1 MNALSEIL
9 TPEYW
14 SVILLPALIAGI
26 AVSFCSSLLGVS
38 LVLKRCSMIGD
49 GLSHVGYG
57 TLCIAVAM
65 GWAPM
70 QVTIPIVIV
79 AAYILLRL
87 SETSRVQGDTAIA
100 LFSTSAL
107 AIGILASSKANLTTD
122 VSHYMFGSIL
132 AMSRGDVILSVVLS
146 ICVILVYLLFY
157 DKIFA
162 VTFDENFARATGLNV
177 RFYNLLIAV
186 LTAVTVVLG
195 MMMMG
200 ALLISSLMIFPAVT
214 AMKLCKR
221 FRSVMIASVVI
232 SVVCFLCGLLLSLC
246 WDTAVGASVIAMNLL
261 AFTTASVNGALR
273 NARVKRLQEQEQE
286 ETWQTE
292 NC

>member
-1 MNALSEIL
+1 MSDLSMIL
-9 TPEYW
+9 TPEYI

-26 AVSFCSSLLGVS
+26 AVSLCSSLLGVS

-57 TLCIAVAM
+57 TLCIAVAL

-70 QVTIPIVIV
+70 QVTIPVVIL

-87 SETSRVQGDTAIA
+87 SENSRIGGDTAIA

-107 AIGILASSKANLTTD
+107 ALGILASSKANLTTD

-132 AMSRGDVILSVVLS
+132 AMTRSDVMFSVILS
-146 ICVILVYLLFY
+146 ICVILVYVLFY

-177 RFYNLLIAV
+177 QFYNLLIAV

-214 AMKLCKR
+214 AMRLNR
-221 FRSVMIASVVI
+221 HFRGVVLTAVLVSVG
-232 SVVCFLCGLLLSLC
+232 CFLAGLFLSL
-246 WDTAVGASVIAMNLL
+246 WIDTAVGASVILVNLL
-261 AFTTASVNGALR
+261 VFIAASLISEIRKNRQKHDAI
-273 NARVKRLQEQEQE
+273 
-286 ETWQTE
+286 
-292 NC
+292 

>member
-1 MNALSEIL
+1 MTDLFAML
-9 TPEYW
+9 TPEFV
-14 SVILLPALIAGI
+14 SVILLPALIAG
-26 AVSFCSSLLGVS
+26 VSVSLCASLLGVS

-57 TLCIAVAM
+57 TLCIAVAL

-70 QVTIPIVIV
+70 QVTIPVVII

-87 SETSRVQGDTAIA
+87 SENSRIGGDTAIA

-107 AIGILASSKANLTTD
+107 ALGIFASSKANLTTD

-132 AMSRGDVILSVVLS
+132 AMSHGDVIFSVILS
-146 ICVILVYLLFY
+146 ICVLLVYLLFY

-214 AMKLCKR
+214 AMRINKH
-221 FRSVMIASVVI
+221 FRGVVLTAVLI
-232 SVVCFLCGLLLSLC
+232 SVGCFLTGLFLSL
-246 WDTAVGASVIAMNLL
+246 WIDTAVGASVIIMNLIVFVTVSL
-261 AFTTASVNGALR
+261 LSFLR
-273 NARVKRLQEQEQE
+273 RKKA
-286 ETWQTE
+286 
-292 NC
+292 

>member
-1 MNALSEIL
+1 MTDLSMIL
-9 TPEYW
+9 TPEYV

-26 AVSFCSSLLGVS
+26 AVSLCASLLGVS

-57 TLCIAVAM
+57 TLCIAIAL

-70 QVTIPIVIV
+70 QVTIPVVIL

-87 SETSRVQGDTAIA
+87 SENSRIGGDTAIA

-107 AIGILASSKANLTTD
+107 ALGILASSKANLTTD

-132 AMSRGDVILSVVLS
+132 AMTRGDVIFSVILS

-214 AMKLCKR
+214 AMR
-221 FRSVMIASVVI
+221 INRHFRGVVLTAVVI
-232 SVVCFLCGLLLSLC
+232 SVGCFLAGLFLSL
-246 WDTAVGASVIAMNLL
+246 WIDTAVGASVILMNLVVF
-261 AFTTASVNGALR
+261 AVASLVAAIR
-273 NARVKRLQEQEQE
+273 KRAVRV
-286 ETWQTE
+286 
-292 NC
+292 

>member
-26 AVSFCSSLLGVS
+26 AVSLCSSLLGVS

-261 AFTTASVNGALR
+261 AFTAASVIGALR

>member
-1 MNALSEIL
+1 MTELSMIL
-9 TPEYW
+9 TPEYV

-26 AVSFCSSLLGVS
+26 AVSLCASLLGVS

-57 TLCIAVAM
+57 TLCIAIAL

-70 QVTIPIVIV
+70 QVTIPIVIL

-87 SETSRVQGDTAIA
+87 SENSRIGGDTAIA

-107 AIGILASSKANLTTD
+107 ALGILASSKANLTTD

-132 AMSRGDVILSVVLS
+132 AMTRGDVIFSVILS

-214 AMKLCKR
+214 AMR
-221 FRSVMIASVVI
+221 INRHFRGVVLTAVVI
-232 SVVCFLCGLLLSLC
+232 SVGCFLAGLFLSL
-246 WDTAVGASVIAMNLL
+246 WIDTAVGASVILMNLVVF
-261 AFTTASVNGALR
+261 AVASLVAAIR
-273 NARVKRLQEQEQE
+273 KRAVRV
-286 ETWQTE
+286 
-292 NC
+292 

>member
-1 MNALSEIL
+1 MNDLSAFF
-9 TPEYW
+9 TPEYL

-26 AVSFCSSLLGVS
+26 AVSLCASLLGVS

-70 QVTIPIVIV
+70 QVTIPVVIV

-87 SETSRVQGDTAIA
+87 SESSRMRGDTAIA
-100 LFSTSAL
+100 LFSTSAM
-107 AIGILASSKANLTTD
+107 AVGILVSSKANLTTD

-132 AMSRGDVILSVVLS
+132 AMSRNEVILSVILS
-146 ICVILVYLLFY
+146 ICVLLVYVLFY

-195 MMMMG
+195 MMLMG

-214 AMKLCKR
+214 AMRLCKS
-221 FRSVMIASVVI
+221 FRHVVVTAVIVSVS
-232 SVVCFLCGLLLSLC
+232 CFLLGLLLSL
-246 WDTAVGASVIAMNLL
+246 WLDAAVGASVIIVNLAVYL
-261 AFTTASVNGALR
+261 IATVVSLIQNRRKR
-273 NARVKRLQEQEQE
+273 NRESGGEAAA
-286 ETWQTE
+286 
-292 NC
+292 

>member
-1 MNALSEIL
+1 MTHLSEIL
-9 TPEYW
+9 TPEYI

-26 AVSFCSSLLGVS
+26 AVSLCASLLGVS

-57 TLCIAVAM
+57 TLCVAVAM

-70 QVTIPIVIV
+70 RVTIPVVIL

-87 SETSRVQGDTAIA
+87 SESSRLGGDTAIA
-100 LFSTSAL
+100 LFSASAL
-107 AIGILASSKANLTTD
+107 AIGIFASSKANLTTD

-132 AMSRGDVILSVVLS
+132 AMTRGDVIFSAILS
-146 ICVILVYLLFY
+146 ICVLLTYLLFY
-157 DKIFA
+157 NKIFA

-177 RFYNLLIAV
+177 RLYNLLIAV

-214 AMKLCKR
+214 AMRLCRR
-221 FRSVMIASVVI
+221 FRSVILTAVAVSVG
-232 SVVCFLCGLLLSLC
+232 CFLLGLFVSILV
-246 WDTAVGASVIAMNLL
+246 DTAVGASVILVNL
-261 AFTTASVNGALR
+261 AVFSAASLFRKIVPGKQN
-273 NARVKRLQEQEQE
+273 
-286 ETWQTE
+286 
-292 NC
+292 

>member
-1 MNALSEIL
+1 MHELSLIL
-9 TPEYW
+9 TPEYFA
-14 SVILLPALIAGI
+14 VVLLPALIAGI
-26 AVSFCSSLLGVS
+26 AVSLCSSLLGVS

-65 GWAPM
+65 GWAPI
-70 QVTIPIVIV
+70 QVTIPVVIA

-87 SETSRVQGDTAIA
+87 SERGKSHGDTAIA
-100 LFSTSAL
+100 MFSTSAL
-107 AIGILASSKANLTTD
+107 AIGILVSSKANLTTD

-132 AMSRGDVILSVVLS
+132 AMTKSDVILSVVLS
-146 ICVILVYLLFY
+146 ICVVLVYLLFY

-162 VTFDENFARATGLNV
+162 VTFDENFAQATGLNV

-214 AMKLCKR
+214 AMRICRSFKR
-221 FRSVMIASVVI
+221 VVLSSVVI
-232 SVVCFLCGLLLSLC
+232 SVSCFLLGLMLSL
-246 WDTAVGASVIAMNLL
+246 WLDTAVGASVIVVNLF
-261 AFTTASVNGALR
+261 AFAAASAAAAVRKKHMSQASAAEQTA
-273 NARVKRLQEQEQE
+273 
-286 ETWQTE
+286 E
-292 NC
+292 NSEI

>member
-1 MNALSEIL
+1 MTNLSEIL
-9 TPEYW
+9 TPEYV

-26 AVSFCSSLLGVS
+26 AVSLCASLLGVS

-57 TLCIAVAM
+57 TLCVAVAM

-70 QVTIPIVIV
+70 QVTVPVVIL

-87 SETSRVQGDTAIA
+87 SESSKLGGDTAIA
-100 LFSTSAL
+100 LFSASAL
-107 AIGILASSKANLTTD
+107 AIGIFASSKANLTTD

-132 AMSRGDVILSVVLS
+132 AMTKGDVIFSAVLSVCVL
-146 ICVILVYLLFY
+146 LTYLLFY
-157 DKIFA
+157 NKIFA
-162 VTFDENFARATGLNV
+162 VTFDEYFAHATGLNV
-177 RFYNLLIAV
+177 RLYNLLIAV

-214 AMKLCKR
+214 AMRLCRR
-221 FRSVMIASVVI
+221 FRSVILTSVAV
-232 SVVCFLCGLLLSLC
+232 SVGCFLLGLFVSL
-246 WDTAVGASVIAMNLL
+246 WADTAVGASVILVNLTVF
-261 AFTTASVNGALR
+261 AAASIFRRFVPER
-273 NARVKRLQEQEQE
+273 QS
-286 ETWQTE
+286 
-292 NC
+292 

>member
-1 MNALSEIL
+1 MTGLSTLL
-9 TPEYW
+9 TPEFLR
-14 SVILLPALIAGI
+14 VILLPALIAGV
-26 AVSFCSSLLGVS
+26 AVSLCASLLGVS

-57 TLCIAVAM
+57 TLCIAVAL

-70 QVTIPIVIV
+70 QVTIPVVIL

-87 SETSRVQGDTAIA
+87 SENSRLGGDTAIA

-107 AIGILASSKANLTTD
+107 ALGIFASSKANLTTD

-132 AMSRGDVILSVVLS
+132 AMEKGDVIFSAVLSVCVL
-146 ICVILVYLLFY
+146 LTYLLFY

-162 VTFDENFARATGLNV
+162 VTFDESFARATGLNV

-214 AMKLCKR
+214 AMRLCKR
-221 FRSVMIASVVI
+221 FQGVVI
-232 SVVCFLCGLLLSLC
+232 AAVLISVGCFLIGLLLSLLT
-246 WDTAVGASVIAMNLL
+246 DTAVGASVILVNL
-261 AFTTASVNGALR
+261 AVFACASLISALR
-273 NARVKRLQEQEQE
+273 RAKQ
-286 ETWQTE
+286 
-292 NC
+292 

>member
-1 MNALSEIL
+1 MTDLSMIL
-9 TPEYW
+9 TPEYV

-26 AVSFCSSLLGVS
+26 AVSLCASLLGVS

-57 TLCIAVAM
+57 TLCIAIAL

-70 QVTIPIVIV
+70 QVTIPIVIL

-87 SETSRVQGDTAIA
+87 SENSRIGGDTAIA

-107 AIGILASSKANLTTD
+107 ALGILASSKANLTTD

-132 AMSRGDVILSVVLS
+132 AMTRGDVIFSVILS

-214 AMKLCKR
+214 AMR
-221 FRSVMIASVVI
+221 INRHFRGVVLTAVVI
-232 SVVCFLCGLLLSLC
+232 SVGCFLAGLFLSL
-246 WDTAVGASVIAMNLL
+246 WIDTAVGASVILMNLVVF
-261 AFTTASVNGALR
+261 AVASLVAAIR
-273 NARVKRLQEQEQE
+273 KRAVRV
-286 ETWQTE
+286 
-292 NC
+292 

>member
-1 MNALSEIL
+1 MHNLSDIL
-9 TPEYW
+9 TPEYV
-14 SVILLPALIAGI
+14 SVILLPALIAGV
-26 AVSFCSSLLGVS
+26 AVSLCASLLGVS

-57 TLCIAVAM
+57 TLCVAAAL

-70 QVTIPIVIV
+70 KVTIPIVIL

-87 SETSRVQGDTAIA
+87 SENSRLGGDTAIA

-107 AIGILASSKANLTTD
+107 AIGIFASSKANLMPD

-132 AMSRGDVILSVVLS
+132 AMSRGDVIFCVILS

-214 AMKLCKR
+214 AMRLCR
-221 FRSVMIASVVI
+221 QFRHVVLTAVII
-232 SVVCFLCGLLLSLC
+232 SVSCFLLGLFLSLVV
-246 WDTAVGASVIAMNLL
+246 DTAIGASVIIMNLIVFAAASL
-261 AFTTASVNGALR
+261 IAFLR
-273 NARVKRLQEQEQE
+273 GRRAE
-286 ETWQTE
+286 
-292 NC
+292 

>member
-1 MNALSEIL
+1 MTNLSEIL
-9 TPEYW
+9 TPEYV

-26 AVSFCSSLLGVS
+26 AVSLCASLLGVS

-57 TLCIAVAM
+57 TLCVAVAM

-70 QVTIPIVIV
+70 QVTVPVVIL

-87 SETSRVQGDTAIA
+87 SESSKLGGDTAIA
-100 LFSTSAL
+100 LFSASAL
-107 AIGILASSKANLTTD
+107 AIGIFASSKANLTTD

-132 AMSRGDVILSVVLS
+132 AMTKGDVIFSAVLSVCVL
-146 ICVILVYLLFY
+146 LTYLLFY
-157 DKIFA
+157 NKIFA
-162 VTFDENFARATGLNV
+162 VTFDEYFARATGLNV
-177 RFYNLLIAV
+177 RLYNLLIAV

-214 AMKLCKR
+214 AMRLCRR
-221 FRSVMIASVVI
+221 FRSVILTSVAV
-232 SVVCFLCGLLLSLC
+232 SVGCFLLGLFVSL
-246 WDTAVGASVIAMNLL
+246 WADTAVGASVILVNLTVF
-261 AFTTASVNGALR
+261 AAASIFRRFVPER
-273 NARVKRLQEQEQE
+273 QI
-286 ETWQTE
+286 
-292 NC
+292 

>member
-1 MNALSEIL
+1 MHNLSDIL
-9 TPEYW
+9 TPEYV
-14 SVILLPALIAGI
+14 SVILLPALIAGV
-26 AVSFCSSLLGVS
+26 AVSLCASLLGVS

-57 TLCIAVAM
+57 TLCVAAAL

-70 QVTIPIVIV
+70 KVTIPIVIL

-87 SETSRVQGDTAIA
+87 SENSRLGGDTAIA

-107 AIGILASSKANLTTD
+107 AIGIFASSKANLMTD

-132 AMSRGDVILSVVLS
+132 AMSRGDVIFCVILS

-177 RFYNLLIAV
+177 PFYNLLIAV

-214 AMKLCKR
+214 AMRLCR
-221 FRSVMIASVVI
+221 QFRHVVLTAVII
-232 SVVCFLCGLLLSLC
+232 SVSCFLLGLFLSLVV
-246 WDTAVGASVIAMNLL
+246 DTAIGASVIIMNLIVFAAASL
-261 AFTTASVNGALR
+261 IAFLR
-273 NARVKRLQEQEQE
+273 GRRAE
-286 ETWQTE
+286 
-292 NC
+292 

>member
-1 MNALSEIL
+1 MNDLSVFF
-9 TPEYW
+9 TPEYL
-14 SVILLPALIAGI
+14 SAILLPALIAGV
-26 AVSFCSSLLGVS
+26 AVSLCASLLGVS

-70 QVTIPIVIV
+70 QVTIPVVIA

-87 SETSRVQGDTAIA
+87 SESSRMRGDTAIA
-100 LFSTSAL
+100 LFSTSAM
-107 AIGILASSKANLTTD
+107 AVGILVSSKANLTTD

-132 AMSRGDVILSVVLS
+132 AMSKSEVILSVILS
-146 ICVILVYLLFY
+146 ICVLLVYVLFY

-195 MMMMG
+195 MMLMG

-214 AMKLCKR
+214 AMRLCKS
-221 FRSVMIASVVI
+221 FRHVVVTAVIVSVG
-232 SVVCFLCGLLLSLC
+232 CFLLGLLLSL
-246 WDTAVGASVIAMNLL
+246 WLDAAVGASVIIVNLTVYL
-261 AFTTASVNGALR
+261 AATGIHL
-273 NARVKRLQEQEQE
+273 LQNRRRR
-286 ETWQTE
+286 QTE
-292 NC
+292 RKEAGV

>member
-1 MNALSEIL
+1 MNDLSVFF
-9 TPEYW
+9 TPEYL
-14 SVILLPALIAGI
+14 SAILLPALIAGV
-26 AVSFCSSLLGVS
+26 AVSLCASLLGVS

-70 QVTIPIVIV
+70 QVTIPVVIA
-79 AAYILLRL
+79 AAYVLLRL
-87 SETSRVQGDTAIA
+87 SESSRMRGDTAIA
-100 LFSTSAL
+100 LFSTSAM
-107 AIGILASSKANLTTD
+107 AVGILVSSKANLTTD

-132 AMSRGDVILSVVLS
+132 AMSKSEVILSVILS
-146 ICVILVYLLFY
+146 ICVLLVYVLFY

-195 MMMMG
+195 MMLMG

-214 AMKLCKR
+214 AMRLCKS
-221 FRSVMIASVVI
+221 FRHVVVTAVIVSVG
-232 SVVCFLCGLLLSLC
+232 CFLLGLLLSL
-246 WDTAVGASVIAMNLL
+246 WLDAAVGASVIIVNLTVYL
-261 AFTTASVNGALR
+261 AATGIHL
-273 NARVKRLQEQEQE
+273 LQNRRRK
-286 ETWQTE
+286 QTE
-292 NC
+292 RKEAGV

>member
-1 MNALSEIL
+1 MNDLSEIL
-9 TPEYW
+9 TPEFV
-14 SVILLPALIAGI
+14 SLILLPALIAGI
-26 AVSFCSSLLGVS
+26 AVSLCASLLGVS

-70 QVTIPIVIV
+70 QVTIPVVIV

-87 SETSRVQGDTAIA
+87 SESSKLGGDTAIA

-107 AIGILASSKANLTTD
+107 ALGIFASSKANLTTD

-132 AMSRGDVILSVVLS
+132 AMSRSDVIFSVILS
-146 ICVILVYLLFY
+146 ICVLLVYLLFY

-162 VTFDENFARATGLNV
+162 VTFDEDFARATGLNV

-214 AMKLCKR
+214 AMRLCKR
-221 FRSVMIASVVI
+221 FRGVVLTAVIVSVS
-232 SVVCFLCGLLLSLC
+232 CFLLGLLFSLLF
-246 WDTAVGASVIAMNLL
+246 DTAVGASVILVNLAVFL
-261 AFTTASVNGALR
+261 ISSLISSLLR
-273 NARVKRLQEQEQE
+273 HRK
-286 ETWQTE
+286 
-292 NC
+292 

>member
-1 MNALSEIL
+1 MHNLSDIL
-9 TPEYW
+9 TPEYV
-14 SVILLPALIAGI
+14 SVILLPALIAGV
-26 AVSFCSSLLGVS
+26 AVSLCASLLGVS

-57 TLCIAVAM
+57 TLCVAAAL

-70 QVTIPIVIV
+70 KVTIPIVIL

-87 SETSRVQGDTAIA
+87 SENSRLGGDTAIA

-107 AIGILASSKANLTTD
+107 AIGIFASSKANLMTD

-132 AMSRGDVILSVVLS
+132 AMSRGDVIFCVILS
-146 ICVILVYLLFY
+146 ICVILVYLLFS

-186 LTAVTVVLG
+186 LTAVTVVMG

-214 AMKLCKR
+214 AMRLCR
-221 FRSVMIASVVI
+221 QFRHVVLTAVII
-232 SVVCFLCGLLLSLC
+232 SVSCFLLGLFLSLVV
-246 WDTAVGASVIAMNLL
+246 DTAIGASVIIMNLIVFAAASL
-261 AFTTASVNGALR
+261 IAFLR
-273 NARVKRLQEQEQE
+273 GRRAE
-286 ETWQTE
+286 
-292 NC
+292 

>member
-1 MNALSEIL
+1 MTDLFAML
-9 TPEYW
+9 TPEFV
-14 SVILLPALIAGI
+14 SVILLPALIAG
-26 AVSFCSSLLGVS
+26 VSVSLCASLLGVS

-57 TLCIAVAM
+57 TLCIAVAL

-70 QVTIPIVIV
+70 QVTIPVVII

-87 SETSRVQGDTAIA
+87 SENSRIGGDTAIA

-107 AIGILASSKANLTTD
+107 ALGIFASSKANLTTD

-132 AMSRGDVILSVVLS
+132 AMSHGDVIFSVILS
-146 ICVILVYLLFY
+146 ICVLLVYLLFY

-214 AMKLCKR
+214 AMRIDKH
-221 FRSVMIASVVI
+221 FRGVVLTAVLI
-232 SVVCFLCGLLLSLC
+232 SVGCFLTGLFLSL
-246 WDTAVGASVIAMNLL
+246 WIDTAVGASVIIMNLIVFVTVSL
-261 AFTTASVNGALR
+261 LSVLR
-273 NARVKRLQEQEQE
+273 RKKA
-286 ETWQTE
+286 
-292 NC
+292 

>member
-1 MNALSEIL
+1 MTDLSAIL
-9 TPEYW
+9 TPEFV
-14 SVILLPALIAGI
+14 STVLLPALIAGI
-26 AVSFCSSLLGVS
+26 AVSLCAALLGVS

-57 TLCIAVAM
+57 TLCIAVAL

-70 QVTIPIVIV
+70 LVTIPVVIV
-79 AAYILLRL
+79 CAYILLRL
-87 SETSRVQGDTAIA
+87 SENSRLGGDTAIA

-107 AIGILASSKANLTTD
+107 ALGILVSSKANLTTD

-132 AMSRGDVILSVVLS
+132 AMTRGDVIFSVILS
-146 ICVILVYLLFY
+146 ICVLLVYLLFY

-221 FRSVMIASVVI
+221 FRGVVTAAVVI
-232 SVVCFLCGLLLSLC
+232 SVSCFLLGLFLSL
-246 WDTAVGASVIAMNLL
+246 WLDTAVGASVILMNL
-261 AFTTASVNGALR
+261 AVFAASSLLQMLR
-273 NARVKRLQEQEQE
+273 RQAGK
-286 ETWQTE
+286 
-292 NC
+292 

>member
-1 MNALSEIL
+1 MTGLSALL
-9 TPEYW
+9 TPEFLR
-14 SVILLPALIAGI
+14 VILLPALIAGV
-26 AVSFCSSLLGVS
+26 AVSLCASLLGVS

-57 TLCIAVAM
+57 TLCIAVAL

-70 QVTIPIVIV
+70 QVTIPVVIL

-87 SETSRVQGDTAIA
+87 SENSRLGGDTAIA

-107 AIGILASSKANLTTD
+107 ALGIFASSKANLTTD

-132 AMSRGDVILSVVLS
+132 AMEKGDVIFSAVLSVCVL
-146 ICVILVYLLFY
+146 LTYLLFY

-162 VTFDENFARATGLNV
+162 VTFDESFARATGLNV

-214 AMKLCKR
+214 AMRLCKR
-221 FRSVMIASVVI
+221 FQGVVIAAVVI
-232 SVVCFLCGLLLSLC
+232 SVGCFLIGLLLSLLT
-246 WDTAVGASVIAMNLL
+246 DTAVGASVILVNL
-261 AFTTASVNGALR
+261 AVFACASLISALR
-273 NARVKRLQEQEQE
+273 RAKQ
-286 ETWQTE
+286 
-292 NC
+292 

>member
-1 MNALSEIL
+1 MTDLSLIL
-9 TPEYW
+9 TPEYI
-14 SVILLPALIAGI
+14 SVILLPALIAGV
-26 AVSFCSSLLGVS
+26 AVSLCASLLGVS

-57 TLCIAVAM
+57 TLCIAVAL

-70 QVTIPIVIV
+70 KVTIPVVIA

-87 SETSRVQGDTAIA
+87 SENSRIGGDTAIA

-107 AIGILASSKANLTTD
+107 ALGILASSKANLTTD

-132 AMSRGDVILSVVLS
+132 AMSRGDVIFSVILS
-146 ICVILVYLLFY
+146 ICVLLVYLLFY

-214 AMKLCKR
+214 AMRINKH
-221 FRSVMIASVVI
+221 FRGVVLTAVLI
-232 SVVCFLCGLLLSLC
+232 SVGCFLLGLLLSL
-246 WDTAVGASVIAMNLL
+246 WIDTAVGASVILMNLL
-261 AFTTASVNGALR
+261 VFAIASVISGIRKKTA
-273 NARVKRLQEQEQE
+273 K
-286 ETWQTE
+286 
-292 NC
+292 

>member
-1 MNALSEIL
+1 MNNLSAIL
-9 TPEYW
+9 TPEFV
-14 SVILLPALIAGI
+14 SAILLPALIAGI
-26 AVSFCSSLLGVS
+26 AVSLCSSLLGVS

-70 QVTIPIVIV
+70 QVTIPVVIA

-87 SETSRVQGDTAIA
+87 SESSRLGGDTAIA

-107 AIGILASSKANLTTD
+107 ALGIFASSKANLMTD

-132 AMSRGDVILSVVLS
+132 AMTKGDVIFSVILS
-146 ICVILVYLLFY
+146 ICVLLVYLLFY

-214 AMKLCKR
+214 AMRLCKR
-221 FRSVMIASVVI
+221 FRGVVI
-232 SVVCFLCGLLLSLC
+232 TSVIVSVSCFLLGLLFSLMF
-246 WDTAVGASVIAMNLL
+246 DTSVGASVILVNLAVFVL
-261 AFTTASVNGALR
+261 SSLLGTLLRRAGAGKQR
-273 NARVKRLQEQEQE
+273 
-286 ETWQTE
+286 
-292 NC
+292 

>member
-1 MNALSEIL
+1 MNNFSAFF
-9 TPEYW
+9 TPEYLT
-14 SVILLPALIAGI
+14 VILLPALIAGI
-26 AVSFCSSLLGVS
+26 AVSLCSSLLGVS

-70 QVTIPIVIV
+70 QVTIPVVII

-87 SETSRVQGDTAIA
+87 SESSRMRGDTAIA
-100 LFSTSAL
+100 LFSTSAM
-107 AIGILASSKANLTTD
+107 AIGIMVSSKANLTTD

-132 AMSRGDVILSVVLS
+132 TMSRTEVILSVILS
-146 ICVILVYLLFY
+146 ICVLLVYILFY

-195 MMMMG
+195 MMLMG

-214 AMKLCKR
+214 AMRLCKS
-221 FRSVMIASVVI
+221 FRHVVVTAVI
-232 SVVCFLCGLLLSLC
+232 VSLSCFLLGLALSL
-246 WDTAVGASVIAMNLL
+246 WLDAAVGASVIIINLMVYVIATMINL
-261 AFTTASVNGALR
+261 IQNRCIR
-273 NARVKRLQEQEQE
+273 NRKVQE
-286 ETWQTE
+286 T
-292 NC
+292 NP